1 MDYPH
6 STPRYVHRPYGEML
20 HVETAADCADALADG
35 WTLQP
40 LVWPPEPRPVD
51 VVDEPIAE
59 IAADVVTPA
68 KKRKK

>member
-6 STPRYVHRPYGEML
+6 STPRYVHQPYGAML
-20 HVETAADCADALADG
+20 RVETPEACADALADG

-40 LVWPPEPRPVD
+40 LVWPPEPRPID
-51 VVDEPIAE
+51 VIPDEPT
-59 IAADVVTPA
+59 ADVAPLA